1 MKTFM
6 ERDFLLGNETA
17 RHLFHDYAEKLPLID
32 YHCHLDPQEICED
45 RRFKDLSELWFG
57 GRSAD
62 GSIAGDHYKWRLLRA
77 NGVPE
82 AYVTGTEDPF
92 GRFEKFAEVLEM
104 AIGNPM
110 YHWCHLELKRY
121 FGVTKPL
128 NRNTAREIWDECNE
142 KLKSDPD
149 MSARGFI
156 RKSNV
161 AFIGTT
167 DDPADDLVWHEKIAA
182 DETFETV
189 VRPSFRPD
197 AALQIRKPGWRAY
210 VKRLAEV
217 TGRAQIGSAAELC
230 GALDERLRYF
240 KAHGCA
246 ASDHGLDYVMFRPAA
261 EEDVDAVYAKAMRGE
276 AVSQAE
282 AEIFQTALLLFLGR
296 AYHREGIAME
306 IHFSCMRDVN
316 ERAHAALGPNTGYDA
331 IAQTASGGNLA
342 ALLSALDK
350 SGELP
355 KTVLFSLNPAD
366 NAQIG
371 TILGAFQSEEIPGKI
386 QQGPAWWFNDTK
398 SGIEEQLRSLAS
410 QSLLGNFIGMLTD
423 SRSYLSYTRHEYFR
437 RIFCNMIGTWVE
449 NGEYPADE
457 EALRRIV
464 EGVSYRNAKRYFE
477 L

>member
-1 MKTFM
+1 
-6 ERDFLLGNETA
+6 
-17 RHLFHDYAEKLPLID
+17 
-32 YHCHLDPQEICED
+32 
-45 RRFKDLSELWFG
+45 
-57 GRSAD
+57 
-62 GSIAGDHYKWRLLRA
+62 
-77 NGVPE
+77 
-82 AYVTGTEDPF
+82 
-92 GRFEKFAEVLEM
+92 
-104 AIGNPM
+104 
-110 YHWCHLELKRY
+110 
-121 FGVTKPL
+121 
-128 NRNTAREIWDECNE
+128 
-142 KLKSDPD
+142 
-149 MSARGFI
+149 
-156 RKSNV
+156 
-161 AFIGTT
+161 
-167 DDPADDLVWHEKIAA
+167 
-182 DETFETV
+182 
-189 VRPSFRPD
+189 
-197 AALQIRKPGWRAY
+197 
-210 VKRLAEV
+210 
-217 TGRAQIGSAAELC
+217 
-230 GALDERLRYF
+230 
-240 KAHGCA
+240 
-246 ASDHGLDYVMFRPAA
+246 
-261 EEDVDAVYAKAMRGE
+261 MRGE
-276 AVSQAE
+276 AISRDE

-342 ALLSALDK
+342 ALLSALDR